1 MYSRILHAELY
12 YSRKT
17 ITVSFYI
24 NGFRFFVF
32 QLFFFFL
39 WTIGGRWSAWS
50 DWSTCTSECIQIRRR
65 TCIGVFDSTT
75 SPAGSKLST
84 DNNNNNDKS
93 SCTGR
98 EFQTAE
104 CRGGNCSKGKE
115 GMYTTYIYLSKNE
128 HSLLCFLLLVFN
140 LTMMGHGNP
149 YQNNNV
155 MFCCIQETIQNL
167 SMFCSVLYNHVSLI

>member
-24 NGFRFFVF
+24 NGFHFFQRFFF
-32 QLFFFFL
+32 LLL

-84 DNNNNNDKS
+84 DNNSNNDKS

-115 GMYTTYIYLSKNE
+115 GMCAYNIYLKMNI
-128 HSLLCFLLLVFN
+128 LLYSFLLLVFH

-149 YQNNNV
+149 YQNNMLCYV
-155 MFCCIQETIQNL
+155 VQETL
-167 SMFCSVLYNHVSLI
+167 

>member
-1 MYSRILHAELY
+1 MQNFIIVVRLLQSRFTLMVFI
-12 YSRKT
+12 
-17 ITVSFYI
+17 
-24 NGFRFFVF
+24 FFN
-32 QLFFFFL
+32 FFFLL

-84 DNNNNNDKS
+84 DNNNNDKS

-115 GMYTTYIYLSKNE
+115 GMCIQYLSKNE
-128 HSLLCFLLLVFN
+128 HSFLLLVFN

-149 YQNNNV
+149 YQNDMLCCTRNV
-155 MFCCIQETIQNL
+155 IIYLCFVMCYTIMCRWYKVIYQFYWCQYYL
-167 SMFCSVLYNHVSLI
+167 